1 MDLEN
6 FDAKEARRISDNVK
20 SFTNNAQYVDVIK
33 AIKKQVESKDSK
45 NNIYWYE
52 SIRPD
57 VEEELTRKGFTIETN
72 NHQNETT
79 IIISW

>member
-6 FDAKEARRISDNVK
+6 FDAKEARRISENVK
-20 SFTNNAQYVDVIK
+20 SFTNNTQYSDIIK
-33 AIKKQVESKDSK
+33 AIKEQSKSTDSK

-57 VEEELTRKGFTIETN
+57 VEEELTRKGFIIESN
-72 NHQNETT
+72 SHRNETT